1 MLPLILAVAAFFA
14 AAVIWIGNDHNAGE
28 RAFDEFSVENTSDSG
43 LSLAF
48 SYLQRSGRRVV
59 RLDEQLRPALIP
71 RNAVVIRAGEPF
83 APFFMEREEMTSK
96 KKKKVFEKPRREV
109 SPMLTPA
116 EDDFVRGGGR
126 IVLATTKS
134 FGPIDIQGVK
144 LTEKSATRVFPI
156 WPGVDSIPLTPPRG
170 IVISTMPPHM
180 HVLFT
185 ADAIPVVACETIG
198 AGDVIVMSIPETL
211 QNEHLR
217 SGKALSLLLA
227 LADSKRAVYFD
238 ESIHGFA
245 STDSPFDLMKEWG
258 LGPFLMMIGIA
269 GLLIFWRNSTR
280 VGPAEDDYRETR
292 SDAVDLVRSLGALYK
307 SATTD
312 DEAIS
317 MYREALVRT
326 VAAQTGLRGD
336 ALYRRVNQLTRPLTP
351 SPSPRSA
358 GRGEPS
364 GAGVPSPRSR
374 GEGGRRPGEGS
385 FDAQLDAINIAFRT
399 LAGGHQHAK
408 HR

>member
-14 AAVIWIGNDHNAGE
+14 AAVIWIGNDRSASE
-28 RAFDEFSVENTSDSG
+28 RAFDEFSIENTSDSG

-48 SYLQRSGRRVV
+48 SYLQRTGRRVV

-83 APFFMEREEMTSK
+83 APFLAEEVEDRRPRLSK
-96 KKKKVFEKPRREV
+96 RGQARRL
-109 SPMLTPA
+109 SSMLTPA
-116 EDDFVRGGGR
+116 EDDFVRNGGR

-134 FGPIDIQGVK
+134 FGPIDVQGVK
-144 LTEKSATRVFPI
+144 LTEKSATKVFPI

-170 IVISTMPPHM
+170 IVMSTLPPHM

-185 ADAIPVVACETIG
+185 ADAIPVVARETIG

-211 QNEHLR
+211 QNENLR
-217 SGKALSLLLA
+217 NGKALPLLLA
-227 LADSKRAVYFD
+227 LADNKRAVYFD
-238 ESIHGFA
+238 ESIHGFQ

-269 GLLIFWRNSTR
+269 GLLLFWRNSTR
-280 VGPAEDDYRETR
+280 VGPAEDDYREMR

-336 ALYRRVNQLTRPLTP
+336 ALYRRVNQLAKPLTP
-351 SPSPRSA
+351 SPSPRA
-358 GRGEPS
+358 AEKGEPS
-364 GAGVPSPRSR
+364 GAGVPAPRAR
-374 GEGGRRPGEGS
+374 AEGGRRPGEGS
-385 FDAQLDAINIAFRT
+385 FRAQLDAINTAFRT
-399 LAGGHQHAK
+399 LAGGHHHAD

>member
-14 AAVIWIGNDHNAGE
+14 AAVIWIGNDRNAGQ

-48 SYLQRSGRRVV
+48 SYLQRTGRRVV
-59 RLDEQLRPALIP
+59 RLDEQLRPALIA
-71 RNAVVIRAGEPF
+71 RNAVVVRAGEPS
-83 APFFMEREEMTSK
+83 APFLAEEVEDRRSRLSKPHREK
-96 KKKKVFEKPRREV
+96 
-109 SPMLTPA
+109 SPLLTQA

-126 IVLATTKS
+126 IVFATTKS

-144 LTEKSATRVFPI
+144 LTEKSAARVFPI
-156 WPGVDSIPLTPPRG
+156 WPGVDSIPLAPPRG
-170 IVISTMPPHM
+170 IVMSTLPPHM
-180 HVLFT
+180 LVLFT
-185 ADAIPVVACETIG
+185 ADAIPVVARETIG

-211 QNEHLR
+211 QNAHLR
-217 SGKALSLLLA
+217 SGQALPLLLA
-227 LADSKRAVYFD
+227 IAGSDRAVYFD
-238 ESIHGFA
+238 ESIHGFQ

-269 GLLIFWRNSTR
+269 GLLLFWRNSTR

-336 ALYRRVNQLTRPLTP
+336 ALYRRVNQLLNGGQALLPVRGQ
-351 SPSPRSA
+351 A
-358 GRGEPS
+358 GMP
-364 GAGVPSPRSR
+364 
-374 GEGGRRPGEGS
+374 
-385 FDAQLDAINIAFRT
+385 DLHAINAAFRT
-399 LAGGHQHAK
+399 LAGGHHHAD

>member
-14 AAVIWIGNDHNAGE
+14 AAVIWIGNDRSASE
-28 RAFDEFSVENTSDSG
+28 RAFDEFSIENTSDSG

-48 SYLQRSGRRVV
+48 SYLQRTGRRVV

-83 APFFMEREEMTSK
+83 APFLAKEVEDRRPRLSK
-96 KKKKVFEKPRREV
+96 RGQARRL
-109 SPMLTPA
+109 SSMLTPA
-116 EDDFVRGGGR
+116 EDDFVRNGGR

-134 FGPIDIQGVK
+134 FGPIDVQGVK
-144 LTEKSATRVFPI
+144 LTEKSATKVFPI

-170 IVISTMPPHM
+170 IVMSTLPPHM

-185 ADAIPVVACETIG
+185 ADAIPVVARETIG

-211 QNEHLR
+211 QNENLR
-217 SGKALSLLLA
+217 NGKALPLLLA
-227 LADSKRAVYFD
+227 LADNKRAVYFD
-238 ESIHGFA
+238 ESIHGFQ

-269 GLLIFWRNSTR
+269 GLLLFWRNSTR
-280 VGPAEDDYRETR
+280 VGPAEDDYREMR

-336 ALYRRVNQLTRPLTP
+336 ALFRRVNQLAGGDEVPA
-351 SPSPRSA
+351 PRA
-358 GRGEPS
+358 R
-364 GAGVPSPRSR
+364 A
-374 GEGGRRPGEGS
+374 EGGRRPGEGS
-385 FDAQLDAINIAFRT
+385 FRAQLDAINTAFRT
-399 LAGGHQHAK
+399 LAGGHHHAD